1 VIKCDALHICSSVAA
16 VERVSSFRYL
26 GVHIA
31 EDLTW
36 TTHID
41 TRLYRLRQLRKF

>member
-1 VIKCDALHICSSVAA
+1 
-16 VERVSSFRYL
+16 VEGVSIYRYL
-26 GVHIA
+26 RVHIA

-41 TRLYRLRQLRKF
+41 TPVRKAKQRLCYLRQLRKF